1 VRILVPLVCLA
12 AAAFGISPALS
23 AYSWDDPEG
32 WLPDLVVGLTFI
44 ACAVLGWVRGR
55 ARGATALFG
64 ATGVT
69 WFLGNF
75 SADLLYLHRGPLIHL
90 VLAYPGWRAR
100 SRLDLAAIAVGYAAA
115 ILASVWQSDVATI
128 VLVSGLVAVAVR
140 GYAAASGAVRRE
152 RLSALQAATA
162 LGAVLIVGA
171 ITRLVVPSGGADQRA
186 LLAYEVVLVAVA
198 VGLYRRLRGPVA
210 AVVTDLVVE
219 LAEARSGTLRDRLAR
234 ALGDPTLELGYWS
247 SDAVAYVDAAGK
259 PLVLPDPESGTFQVL
274 NDQRE
279 RELANLAEHNRH
291 VRLAPSGREGR
302 RSATP
307 VEHEGLPSAVLV
319 HDAAVL
325 QDPALLEAV
334 LSATRLSAS
343 HFALQAEVVVQAAE
357 LIASRRR
364 LLLAADLE
372 RQQLEARL
380 REGPERRLV
389 DVAETLSRVS
399 PDANGPSI
407 ESLDRAKS
415 QLSHALVELDELGRG
430 LHPRDLVE
438 AGLQGALASLAER
451 TPIPVDLEVSV
462 MRLPDEF
469 EAAVYFVSAEAL
481 ANVVKYASASRAT
494 LTVAATDHRLSVVVA
509 DDGIGDADPSHG
521 TGLQGLVDRIE
532 ALGGTLQVDSPP
544 GGGTRLTI
552 KIPLD
557 GAVR

>member
-1 VRILVPLVCLA
+1 
-12 AAAFGISPALS
+12 
-23 AYSWDDPEG
+23 
-32 WLPDLVVGLTFI
+32 
-44 ACAVLGWVRGR
+44 
-55 ARGATALFG
+55 
-64 ATGVT
+64 
-69 WFLGNF
+69 
-75 SADLLYLHRGPLIHL
+75 
-90 VLAYPGWRAR
+90 
-100 SRLDLAAIAVGYAAA
+100 
-115 ILASVWQSDVATI
+115 
-128 VLVSGLVAVAVR
+128 
-140 GYAAASGAVRRE
+140 
-152 RLSALQAATA
+152 
-162 LGAVLIVGA
+162 
-171 ITRLVVPSGGADQRA
+171 
-186 LLAYEVVLVAVA
+186 
-198 VGLYRRLRGPVA
+198 
-210 AVVTDLVVE
+210 
-219 LAEARSGTLRDRLAR
+219 
-234 ALGDPTLELGYWS
+234 
-247 SDAVAYVDAAGK
+247 
-259 PLVLPDPESGTFQVL
+259 
-274 NDQRE
+274 
-279 RELANLAEHNRH
+279 
-291 VRLAPSGREGR
+291 
-302 RSATP
+302 
-307 VEHEGLPSAVLV
+307 
-319 HDAAVL
+319 
-325 QDPALLEAV
+325 
-334 LSATRLSAS
+334 
-343 HFALQAEVVVQAAE
+343 VVVQAAE

-521 TGLQGLVDRIE
+521 TGLQGLADRIE

-544 GGGTRLTI
+544 GGGTRLTTE
-552 KIPLD
+552 IPLD

>member
-1 VRILVPLVCLA
+1 M
-12 AAAFGISPALS
+12 
-23 AYSWDDPEG
+23 
-32 WLPDLVVGLTFI
+32 
-44 ACAVLGWVRGR
+44 
-55 ARGATALFG
+55 
-64 ATGVT
+64 
-69 WFLGNF
+69 
-75 SADLLYLHRGPLIHL
+75 
-90 VLAYPGWRAR
+90 
-100 SRLDLAAIAVGYAAA
+100 
-115 ILASVWQSDVATI
+115 
-128 VLVSGLVAVAVR
+128 
-140 GYAAASGAVRRE
+140 
-152 RLSALQAATA
+152 
-162 LGAVLIVGA
+162 
-171 ITRLVVPSGGADQRA
+171 
-186 LLAYEVVLVAVA
+186 
-198 VGLYRRLRGPVA
+198 
-210 AVVTDLVVE
+210 
-219 LAEARSGTLRDRLAR
+219 
-234 ALGDPTLELGYWS
+234 
-247 SDAVAYVDAAGK
+247 
-259 PLVLPDPESGTFQVL
+259 
-274 NDQRE
+274 
-279 RELANLAEHNRH
+279 
-291 VRLAPSGREGR
+291 
-302 RSATP
+302 
-307 VEHEGLPSAVLV
+307 
-319 HDAAVL
+319 
-325 QDPALLEAV
+325 
-334 LSATRLSAS
+334 
-343 HFALQAEVVVQAAE
+343 QAAE

-552 KIPLD
+552 EIPLD
-557 GAVR
+557 GAVRWLRLPGIANLLPIGMAEAATTSAWPGATQLTKVNFRSPFGDVLQRNTSGAGRALVIRSPSTSCVKQSFASGGLGHRQRDDARQLLAPRSW